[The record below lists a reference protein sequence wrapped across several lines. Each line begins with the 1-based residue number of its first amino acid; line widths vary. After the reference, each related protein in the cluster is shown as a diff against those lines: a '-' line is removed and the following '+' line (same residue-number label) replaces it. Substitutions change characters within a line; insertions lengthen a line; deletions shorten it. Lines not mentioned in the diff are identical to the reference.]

1 MSPASTARGDGRT
14 VLITGAAGGLGKAFA
29 RRLAKEGYALVL
41 SDISG
46 FGRVVNIVSGSP
58 WAPPPGFTGYVT
70 SKMAMIGMT
79 RTLAVEYGRHGI
91 TVNAMTPGLTLHDNN
106 RGSLPDAMFDA
117 IVQRQAIPRPPTPE
131 DVVGT
136 LSYLLSQDAAFVTGQ
151 TLVADG
157 GMLFLP

>member
-1 MSPASTARGDGRT
+1 
-14 VLITGAAGGLGKAFA
+14 
-29 RRLAKEGYALVL
+29 
-41 SDISG
+41 
-46 FGRVVNIVSGSP
+46 
-58 WAPPPGFTGYVT
+58 
-70 SKMAMIGMT
+70 
-79 RTLAVEYGRHGI
+79 
-91 TVNAMTPGLTLHDNN
+91 
-106 RGSLPDAMFDA
+106 MFDA